1 MPPPTRVALVDDH
14 RLLAQTLAVA
24 LQDTGFDAVLVD
36 PADDVVA
43 RVAQWRAAVVLLDLG
58 LRDGVGGDELVPLLV
73 PAHRV
78 VVLTAVGKVGATPR
92 MGPSAP
98 GAADGV
104 GSLVA
109 LDCKAGNEI
118 LIAGYSPKKALD
130 VPAAWRGTTPKKVEG
145 DDATLL
151 SKVCEGADKLPV
163 K

>member
-1 MPPPTRVALVDDH
+1 MRRVSA
-14 RLLAQTLAVA
+14 LAV
-24 LQDTGFDAVLVD
+24 FAVLAAGSAQAENWVGYSAVD
-36 PADDVVA
+36 PARNIQWSYDSDYSY
-43 RVAQWRAAVVLLDLG
+43 RDAQSK
-58 LRDGVGGDELVPLLV
+58 
-73 PAHRV
+73 RV